1 MHEDVVWVDN
11 GKHVR
16 TWKVFWIAYVHKLS
30 TRTMY
35 IFCQAFLHNGESG
48 MLNWPWMCLIVL
60 VVHAAQA
67 SKVKTCRFSTYP
79 RNWLHRRSEEL
90 FPRRFSKVDLFAAWC
105 ADNRRQQRK
114 LNRKRSMPE
123 FEMGA
128 GHDYTM
134 IYNDIYIYV
143 HNIYIY
149 ILYCSM
155 LYDYMYAYAWACSCT
170 CRYAFLPPKTCREV
184 VQ

>member
-1 MHEDVVWVDN
+1 MSFGSSMHEDVVWVDN

-79 RNWLHRRSEEL
+79 RNWLHRRS
-90 FPRRFSKVDLFAAWC
+90 AQTI
-105 ADNRRQQRK
+105 ADSNA
-114 LNRKRSMPE
+114 NWTE
-123 FEMGA
+123 NGA
-128 GHDYTM
+128 CLSLKWGPGMTIQWYTM
-134 IYNDIYIYV
+134 IYIYIYV

-149 ILYCSM
+149 IYIILLDVVWLYVCICM
-155 LYDYMYAYAWACSCT
+155 GVFM
-170 CRYAFLPPKTCREV
+170 
-184 VQ
+184 